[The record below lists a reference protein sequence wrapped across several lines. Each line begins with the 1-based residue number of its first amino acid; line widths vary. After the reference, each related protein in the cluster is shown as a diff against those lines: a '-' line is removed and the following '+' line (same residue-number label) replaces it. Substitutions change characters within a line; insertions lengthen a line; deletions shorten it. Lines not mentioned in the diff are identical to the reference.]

1 MNLKIQLILL
11 LLLWTLSCC
20 KETSEKISFPWF
32 IEGTAITPFSAS
44 SRTYTTEQE
53 SVLAGSSL
61 TLYSQGGLQAEAV
74 ELSYNGTRWEG
85 NGLPKWEN
93 TSQKAALTAF
103 CPPFYR
109 NQSVFYQDG
118 QLCDQLI
125 AQEECTYGENIHLS
139 FRHLFAQIRFT
150 VSSRLNQQ
158 LSQMEFIPSVSVADI
173 NPETGEVICQ
183 PTATTLCMEKSKDRE
198 YTFLLPPATLSI
210 QIRIHTTAGTVY
222 ESTLENY
229 PFQSG
234 HTYTCPIKLKGET
247 LGISSVEDF
256 IAFTHLINGEAYGQ
270 RSLEEF
276 GEKTGETMTYYLN
289 EDLNFTPEEAVR
301 VQMIGEY
308 GTGASSEKRLFND
321 TFDGQGHSLT
331 NLRFT
336 QPYNYPY
343 CAGLFSGLSATGVVK
358 NLTLNQ
364 VIYNKNSDTK
374 NVALLVGFNQG
385 EINHC
390 TLRDCIIENMK
401 EKGELGC
408 LTAYN
413 EGTIVNCHVD
423 RLELKT
429 DQVQTVSTLTR
440 YNQDGTI
447 LNCAA
452 TDCLLNKVTTESGLL
467 CNICED
473 GTIQNCYI
481 KAKTGASYS
490 HLHPICLTTRG
501 NTLLRCCYYSS
512 GFTRD
517 PIGSPNEALQSDSII
532 RYGSITEE
540 KELLPKILNQW
551 ILDSGKRLFPHLTF
565 CLWEK
570 GETLP
575 AILVSP

>member
-1 MNLKIQLILL
+1 MNLKIQFILL
-11 LLLWTLSCC
+11 LLLLTFSCS
-20 KETSEKISFPWF
+20 KETSEKAFLPWH
-32 IEGTAITPFSAS
+32 IEGAAITPFSAS

-53 SVLAGSSL
+53 NIPAGSSL
-61 TLYSQGGLQAEAV
+61 TLYIQGGLQAEAV

-85 NGLPKWEN
+85 SSLPKWEN
-93 TSQKAALTAF
+93 TSQKATLTAF

-109 NQSVFYQDG
+109 NQSVFYQNG

-158 LSQMEFIPSVSVADI
+158 LSQVEFIPSVSVTDI
-173 NPETGEVICQ
+173 NSETGEVICQ

-222 ESTLENY
+222 KSTLENY

-234 HTYTCPIKLKGET
+234 HTYTCPIKIEGET

-256 IAFTHLINGEAYGQ
+256 IAFTHLINGETYGQ

-289 EDLNFTPEEAVR
+289 EDLNFSPEEAAR

-308 GTGASSEKRLFND
+308 GTAASSEKRLFND

-331 NLRFT
+331 NLLFERSVN
-336 QPYNYPY
+336 PNYY
-343 CAGLFSGLSATGVVK
+343 AGLFSGLSATGVVK

-364 VIYNKNSDTK
+364 AIYNKNSDTK
-374 NVALLVGFNQG
+374 KAAFLVGFNQG

-390 TLRDCIIENMK
+390 TLRDCTIECIPSK
-401 EKGELGC
+401 SSFAC
-408 LTAYN
+408 LTAWN

-423 RLELKT
+423 RVELKSELP
-429 DQVQTVSTLTR
+429 QGNALTR
-440 YNQDGTI
+440 YNQGGTI

-490 HLHPICLTTRG
+490 HLHPICLTTKG

-517 PIGSPNEALQSDSII
+517 PIGSPNETLQSDSII

-575 AILVSP
+575 AVLVSP

>member
-11 LLLWTLSCC
+11 LLLCTLSCC
-20 KETSEKISFPWF
+20 KESSEKISFPWF
-32 IEGTAITPFSAS
+32 IEGTAIIPFSAS

-53 SVLAGSSL
+53 NILAGSSL

-85 NGLPKWEN
+85 SGLPKWEN
-93 TSQKAALTAF
+93 TSQKATLTAF
-103 CPPFYR
+103 CPPFNR

-125 AQEECTYGENIHLS
+125 AQEECTYGESIHLF

-158 LSQMEFIPSVSVADI
+158 LSQMEFIPSVSVTDI

-210 QIRIHTTAGTVY
+210 QIRIHTADGTVY
-222 ESTLENY
+222 ESTLEDY

-234 HTYTCPIKLKGET
+234 HTYICPIKRVSDD

-256 IAFTHLINGEAYGQ
+256 IAFTHLINGETYGQ
-270 RSLEEF
+270 RTLEEF

-289 EDLNFTPEEAVR
+289 EDLNFSPEEAAL

-308 GTGASSEKRLFND
+308 GTAASSEKRLFND

-331 NLRFT
+331 NLRFE
-336 QPYNYPY
+336 QSVNPNYY
-343 CAGLFSGLSATGVVK
+343 AGLFSGLSATGVVK

-364 VIYNKNSDTK
+364 AIYNKNSDTK
-374 NVALLVGFNQG
+374 KAAFLVGFNQG

-390 TLRDCIIENMK
+390 TLRDCTIECIPSK
-401 EKGELGC
+401 SSFAC
-408 LTAYN
+408 LTAWN

-423 RLELKT
+423 RVELKSELP
-429 DQVQTVSTLTR
+429 QGNALTR
-440 YNQDGTI
+440 YNQGGTI

>member
-1 MNLKIQLILL
+1 MNLKIQFILL
-11 LLLWTLSCC
+11 LLLLTSSCS
-20 KETSEKISFPWF
+20 KETSEKTFLPWH
-32 IEGTAITPFSAS
+32 IEGATITPFSAS
-44 SRTYTTEQE
+44 SRTYTTDQE
-53 SVLAGSSL
+53 SILAGSGL
-61 TLYSQGGLQAEAV
+61 TLYSQGGLQAEAI

-85 NGLPKWEN
+85 SGLPKWEN
-93 TSQKAALTAF
+93 TSQKATLTAF

-139 FRHLFAQIRFT
+139 FRHLFTQIRFT

-158 LSQMEFIPSVSVADI
+158 LRQIEFIPSISVANI

-183 PTATTLCMEKSKDRE
+183 PTATTLCMEKSQDQE

-210 QIRIHTTAGTVY
+210 QIRIHTTTGTVY
-222 ESTLENY
+222 ESTLEDY

-234 HTYTCPIKLKGET
+234 HTYTCPIKIAGET

-270 RSLEEF
+270 RTLEEF

-289 EDLNFTPEEAVR
+289 EDLTFTPEEANR
-301 VQMIGEY
+301 VQMIGKY
-308 GTGASSEKRLFND
+308 GTAASSEKRLFND

-336 QPYNYPY
+336 QSYNYPY
-343 CAGLFSGLSATGVVK
+343 YAGLFSGLSATGVVK

-364 VIYNKNSDTK
+364 AIYNKNSDTK
-374 NVALLVGFNQG
+374 NIAFLVGFNQG

-390 TLRDCIIENMK
+390 MLQDCTIENIK
-401 EKGELGC
+401 ENSEFGC
-408 LTAYN
+408 LTAFN
-413 EGTIVNCHVD
+413 SGTIVNCHVD

-429 DQVQTVSTLTR
+429 DQPKTVCTLAR
-440 YNQDGTI
+440 YNQEGTI

-452 TDCLLNKVTTESGLL
+452 TDCLLNKVTAKSGLL
-467 CNICED
+467 CNICES

-481 KAKTGASYS
+481 KAKAGASYS
-490 HLHPICLTTRG
+490 NLHPICLNTRG
-501 NTLLRCCYYSS
+501 TTILRCCYYSS
-512 GFTRD
+512 GFTKD
-517 PIGSPNEALQSDSII
+517 PIGSPNETLHSDSIQ
-532 RYGSITEE
+532 RYDNTTEE
-540 KELLPKILNQW
+540 KELLPQILNQW

-575 AILVSP
+575 AVLVSP

>member
-1 MNLKIQLILL
+1 MNLKIQFILL
-11 LLLWTLSCC
+11 LLLLTFSCS
-20 KETSEKISFPWF
+20 KETSEKAFLPWH
-32 IEGTAITPFSAS
+32 IEGAAITPFSAS

-53 SVLAGSSL
+53 NIPAGSSL
-61 TLYSQGGLQAEAV
+61 TLYCQGGLQAEAV

-93 TSQKAALTAF
+93 TSQKAILTAF

-109 NQSVFYQDG
+109 NQSVFYQNG

-158 LSQMEFIPSVSVADI
+158 LSQIEFIPSVSVTDI

-234 HTYTCPIKLKGET
+234 HTYTCPIKIAGET

-270 RSLEEF
+270 RTLEEF

-289 EDLNFTPEEAVR
+289 EDLSFTPEEAAR

-308 GTGASSEKRLFND
+308 GTADSSEKRLFND

-331 NLRFT
+331 NLRFEQSFT
-336 QPYNYPY
+336 APYYV
-343 CAGLFSGLSATGVVK
+343 GLFSGLSATGVVK
-358 NLTLNQ
+358 NLTLYQ
-364 VIYNKNSDTK
+364 AIYNKNSDTK
-374 NVALLVGFNQG
+374 KAAFLVGLNLG

-390 TLRDCIIENMK
+390 TLRDCTIENIK
-401 EKGELGC
+401 EDSEFGG
-408 LTAYN
+408 LTSFN

-429 DQVQTVSTLTR
+429 DQPKIVNTLTR
-440 YNQDGTI
+440 YNQGGSI
-447 LNCAA
+447 LNSAA
-452 TDCLLNKVTTESGLL
+452 TDCLLNKITAQCGLL
-467 CNICED
+467 CNVCDD

-481 KAKTGASYS
+481 KAKDGINYS
-490 HLHPICLTTRG
+490 NFHPICL
-501 NTLLRCCYYSS
+501 NTKGTSTLRCCYYSP
-512 GFTRD
+512 GFIQA
-517 PIGSPNEALQSDSII
+517 PVGSPTGALHTDSII
-532 RYGSITEE
+532 KYANTTEDQ
-540 KELLPKILNQW
+540 ELLLKILNQW

-565 CLWEK
+565 CLWKK

-575 AILVSP
+575 AVLVSP